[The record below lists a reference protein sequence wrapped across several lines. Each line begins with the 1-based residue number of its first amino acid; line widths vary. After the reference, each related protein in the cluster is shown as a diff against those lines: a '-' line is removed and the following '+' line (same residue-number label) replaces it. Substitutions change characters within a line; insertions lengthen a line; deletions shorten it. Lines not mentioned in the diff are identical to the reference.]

1 MDVTIPVGGSVTIVL
16 SVLRDASHMGTKSG
30 KAVLAKRR
38 HLWPACVRLGIRRFG
53 WHSLRHTFST
63 YNGNAG
69 VAVPV
74 LQSLRGHASAET
86 TMVCTHALEDVK
98 RKAVETL
105 AGILFPNVPSERKLI
120 AKGRALIR

>member
-1 MDVTIPVGGSVTIVL
+1 M
-16 SVLRDASHMGTKSG
+16 
-30 KAVLAKRR
+30 RR

-74 LQSLRGHASAET
+74 LQSLRGHASGET
-86 TMVCTHALEDVK
+86 TMVCTHALENVK

-105 AGILFPNVPSERKLI
+105 AGILFPNVPTSVELRLAGSKQPQ
-120 AKGRALIR
+120 